1 MPPTT
6 RWLMVTELF
15 QQGAVSIPSC
25 CGGTTQLSVLIYW
38 AWCTWPRQSSQ
49 TSPKSAISGSEK
61 NWTAD
66 GKRLVLLCTCRQ
78 PSLLSVSDSLCCSRH
93 HGLALHTPSPTQ
105 LAASASWLPSGDP
118 GARIQSQDIR
128 ALAEQVPRLLS
139 PFHSCRQ
146 PRLIIICLPAIR
158 LHFHYPAIH
167 ALWV

>member
-1 MPPTT
+1 MTHGYRVVSARRGFHLQLLWWHHTTVCFDLLGLVHMTEAIQPDVAKVCNFRVGKKLDSWWKATCPALYMPPTLPSV
-6 RWLMVTELF
+6 RLRQSVLF
-15 QQGAVSIPSC
+15 QTPRSC
-25 CGGTTQLSVLIYW
+25 PPHTL
-38 AWCTWPRQSSQ
+38 
-49 TSPKSAISGSEK
+49 
-61 NWTAD
+61 
-66 GKRLVLLCTCRQ
+66 
-78 PSLLSVSDSLCCSRH
+78 
-93 HGLALHTPSPTQ
+93 TPSPTQ
-105 LAASASWLPSGDP
+105 LAASESWLPSGDP